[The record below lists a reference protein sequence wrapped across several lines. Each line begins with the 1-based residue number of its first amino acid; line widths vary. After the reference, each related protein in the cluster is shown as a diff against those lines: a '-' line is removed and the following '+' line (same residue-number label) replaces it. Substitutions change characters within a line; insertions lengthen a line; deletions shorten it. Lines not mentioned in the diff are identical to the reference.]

1 MQIRNRVLRD
11 ILHVQEVVTPLCIVT
26 YYIKWVDTSWTYS
39 IVSLHIHIDA
49 LVMPK
54 TCQIFSALC
63 QQYTKCYIYAKK
75 PQKWAISTHFYAAM
89 GDYGMQ
95 NPVLWIHI
103 FLLPWI
109 RIIFFP
115 SIKLNI
121 SSRSLFLHLC
131 TLNWR
136 IHRGRRRCYT
146 PPPPLKKQN
155 LIRRREKKGK

>member
-1 MQIRNRVLRD
+1 MGRYFLNIQ
-11 ILHVQEVVTPLCIVT
+11 
-26 YYIKWVDTSWTYS
+26 YS
-39 IVSLHIHIDA
+39 KSIHIDA

-75 PQKWAISTHFYAAM
+75 PQKWAVSTHFYAAM

-109 RIIFFP
+109 WIWVWKKTTENKQDLQIFKTARRIV
-115 SIKLNI
+115 
-121 SSRSLFLHLC
+121 
-131 TLNWR
+131 
-136 IHRGRRRCYT
+136 
-146 PPPPLKKQN
+146 
-155 LIRRREKKGK
+155 